1 MNILLSLLILPACVL
16 FSCAQQSDHAQAFLN
31 IGPIEGIYEGYRSQ
45 YTDLQP
51 VSDST
56 RIELKVTQRASGKL
70 EILQIVPNEFKYV
83 VNLENGKFTYDLGLG
98 EAACGVTHI
107 SGQGYFQDN
116 RLYLREK
123 SECINAKSAGAH
135 FIQLRAQKK

>member
-16 FSCAQQSDHAQAFLN
+16 FSCAQQSNHDQAFLS

-45 YTDLQP
+45 FSDLQP

-56 RIELKVTQRASGKL
+56 RIKLKVTQQAGGKL
-70 EILQIVPNEFKYV
+70 EILQIAPNEFKYV
-83 VNLENGKFTYDLGLG
+83 VNLKNGRFTYDLGLG

-107 SGQGYFQDN
+107 SGEGYFQGD

-123 SECINAKSAGAH
+123 SECKNAKSAGAH